1 MPQKINTN
9 VGFNYYFS
17 RQINNPVQA
26 LHDNGD
32 GTAWCYTGY
41 SYLTLDIDKLVCNQT
56 QL

>member
-32 GTAWCYTGY
+32 GTSWCYTGY
-41 SYLTLDIDKLVCNQT
+41 SYLTLDIDKLVCHPT
-56 QL
+56 RL